1 MDINKKHS
9 TEIYK
14 DEQHGR
20 HHQKSITQK
29 YIKMSN
35 MDITNKNNTEI
46 KKDEQNEKH
55 QKT

>member
-1 MDINKKHS
+1 MDINKKHN

-14 DEQHGR
+14 DEQHG
-20 HHQKSITQK
+20 HHQKNITQK

-35 MDITNKNNTEI
+35 MNITKKHNTEI
-46 KKDEQNEKH
+46 YKDEQHRHH

>member
-1 MDINKKHS
+1 MDITKKHS

-20 HHQKSITQK
+20 HHQKKNPQK

-35 MDITNKNNTEI
+35 MDITKKHSTEI
-46 KKDEQNEKH
+46 YKDEQHGHH
-55 QKT
+55 QNT